1 VLFDHNTL
9 AGEWCAQMRRC
20 EELDIAVHRNIA
32 FASAVA
38 NLLELPNDLPL
49 MPAVKAALSV
59 RIRLSDPG
67 SLAHLKA
74 VAHAAACQSLH
85 LTAGQDIRKR

>member
-1 VLFDHNTL
+1 
-9 AGEWCAQMRRC
+9 
-20 EELDIAVHRNIA
+20 
-32 FASAVA
+32 
-38 NLLELPNDLPL
+38 

-74 VAHAAACQSLH
+74 VAHAAARQPLH
-85 LTAGQDIRKR
+85 LTADQDKSEGDC